1 MLKEALKYLLDL
13 SITPADRVVRIEDA
27 DGNDRVLV
35 IDSEGISKEIK
46 PLINRAVEPLRINT
60 LTGLVEYVKAN
71 IERQNSKFYL
81 QVFDEKTVYLKGV
94 LDSDGGRETLIV
106 AEAITPKFNYGS
118 FHNTEELI
126 IAFQS
131 KFTKTED
138 RDLLMKV
145 VGNVKEENVRETGD
159 NGISQAVTIK
169 TGIASATDVLV
180 PNPVTLAPFRTFL
193 EVKQPISDF
202 IFRMKDGPM
211 GAVFEADG
219 GAWRNQAISNVRE
232 YLIIEL
238 FNEIESGRIT
248 VIA

>member
-1 MLKEALKYLLDL
+1 MLKEAIKFLIDL
-13 SITPADRVVRIEDA
+13 SVQPYDRFVTIE
-27 DGNDRVLV
+27 
-35 IDSEGISKEIK
+35 DSEGNERNFVTDCEGNSKEIK
-46 PLINRAVEPLRINT
+46 PLINRAAEPLRINT

-94 LDSDGGRETLIV
+94 LDSDGGRETLV
-106 AEAITPKFNYGS
+106 FAEAITPKFNYGS

-131 KFTKTED
+131 KFTNTYD
-138 RDLLMKV
+138 RNLLLKV
-145 VGNVKEENVRETGD
+145 IGNVKEENVRETGD

-169 TGIASATDVLV
+169 TGVASASDVVV
-180 PNPVTLAPFRTFL
+180 PNPVSLAPYRTFL
-193 EVKQPISDF
+193 EVEQPESDF

-219 GAWRNQAISNVRE
+219 GAWRNQAINNVRE
-232 YLIIEL
+232 YLKEEL
-238 FNEIESGRIT
+238 SAEIETKKIT
-248 VIA
+248 IIA